1 MRFEQRSMKG
11 GLEMR
16 KLAARLWME
25 VKGVIPPTIFFF
37 ITFNLISFTNSL
49 NLKRYGISVSTFAS
63 VTFGALVA
71 GKVVLIADKLPF
83 INRYPE
89 KPLIYNVVW
98 KTLIYSLASLLI
110 RYVEHLI
117 GFLRQY
123 GSLSVANSRLFEEI
137 DWPRFWSVQI
147 WLLVLIFI
155 YCEFRELIRVVG
167 RDEVIDMFFF
177 RKKK

>member
-1 MRFEQRSMKG
+1 VTG
-11 GLEMR
+11 GSEMR
-16 KLAARLWME
+16 KIAAWFWKE
-25 VKGVIPPTIFFF
+25 IKSVIPPTIFFF
-37 ITFNLISFTNSL
+37 ITFNLISFTNAL
-49 NLKRYGISVSTFAS
+49 NLKHYGISVSNFAS
-63 VTFGALVA
+63 ATIGALVA

-83 INRYPE
+83 INRYPD

-98 KTLIYSLASLLI
+98 KTIIYSLAALLI

-123 GSLSVANSRLFEEI
+123 GSLSVANSRLLEEI
-137 DWPRFWSVQI
+137 NWPRFWSVQI

-167 RDEVIDMFFF
+167 RDEVVDMFFF
-177 RKKK
+177 KKKK